1 MNSLINAL
9 LFITATALLVLFAV
23 LVNVY
28 MKGLELKDL
37 NILGD
42 WANLSSAESSTNFAE
57 SSTKIAESSTESNK
71 FAESWR
77 GIFAKKEIP
86 HFRYPAPEAFI
97 TFDLSEA
104 KSTDILQIS
113 NLDSYKLF
121 CLKEILKANNVKFTY
136 EILRGRAT
144 LRVILDSANKRKNL
158 LNDLKRYNIAYHITK
173 G

>member
-42 WANLSSAESSTNFAE
+42 WANLSSAESSA
-57 SSTKIAESSTESNK
+57 KIAESSAESNK
-71 FAESWR
+71 IAESWR

-136 EILRGRAT
+136 KILQQKAMVEIS
-144 LRVILDSANKRKNL
+144 LDSAQKRKNL